1 MDGKIKKLEHHILNT
16 IHKIGGWDALTNLYL
31 KDAKDKKK
39 YISKT
44 NLNVELLLKYINVYR
59 MLIIDVIIKSS
70 IDNMNSNVSLR
81 KKYSNFLGK
90 DGFEKHLVSIAL
102 GSTNPTSDYDLN
114 LGGPGCNIILS
125 NLINKFKKISKSGMA
140 YMFDSN
146 FYVTNIVVTNKNKK
160 RLTDIGINIF
170 NIKDNKLDIT
180 VNHSKDVIE
189 LEFLYLQKKRKEIN
203 AHLTSRQIDN
213 KYKKLIKLTKRFDM
227 FLYKN
232 NYKKAK
238 INSLLDF
245 YKLRTEMKYNSIES
259 YYCSSTENIIVWGI
273 QSGNLNKMMKYL
285 TADNFLISTV
295 ENMIDLYKH
304 HGNSKKVNKDLVI
317 KVSKY
322 IYRIFFCLNYYL
334 IKSSDVV
341 RKNFDDYLKKTNNI
355 NFSNL
360 KKLIDEIIYLRSN
373 IETFD
378 KKKLDYYMNKL
389 KIFTDIFKL
398 NTPLNFNKYN
408 PIFNYF
414 NNFDSRLSFL
424 FTKKKFTKKKFTKK
438 KITKRKITK
447 RKITKKKNEI
457 NFFTKKFS
465 YKNTHVKK
473 FVNRLD
479 RMESKI

>member
-1 MDGKIKKLEHHILNT
+1 MSNNRPIIFAIDKNYIQHLSVALESLYQNNSYEIPVFILYSGLDNDDICNLNFVSEKYNQSIIYNEIDMEKFKGFKENFHFTKAMYFRLLIPDILNE
-16 IHKIGGWDALTNLYL
+16 D
-31 KDAKDKKK
+31 
-39 YISKT
+39 
-44 NLNVELLLKYINVYR
+44 
-59 MLIIDVIIKSS
+59 IKSAIY
-70 IDNMNSNVSLR
+70 IDSDVVINGDI
-81 KKYSNFLGK
+81 KYL
-90 DGFEKHLVSIAL
+90 FEL
-102 GSTNPTSDYDLN
+102 DL
-114 LGGPGCNIILS
+114 
-125 NLINKFKKISKSGMA
+125 
-140 YMFDSN
+140 
-146 FYVTNIVVTNKNKK
+146 
-160 RLTDIGINIF
+160 
-170 NIKDNKLDIT
+170 KDNKLDIT